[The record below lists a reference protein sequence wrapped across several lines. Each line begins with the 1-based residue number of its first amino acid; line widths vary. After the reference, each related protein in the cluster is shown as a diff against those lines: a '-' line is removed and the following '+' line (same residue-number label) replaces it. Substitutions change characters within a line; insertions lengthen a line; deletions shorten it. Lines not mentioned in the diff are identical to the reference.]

1 MVCAGRRRG
10 AGRRGIDNSKMEKI
24 VMSNRKIGGPDQPPA
39 HEATGY
45 CKPPK
50 KWRFKKCGNSKGRP
64 RGSKNR
70 KTIVKEVAS
79 EMHSVTENGKRR
91 RLSTLDLVL
100 LRLRNMALEGNN
112 VRAFNEFH
120 RLDKAY
126 RPQVAGEPLGYI
138 VLSADQTL
146 RSVATTPGPRHRS
159 PSRRPAIIR
168 YWTVHPARRHR

>member
-1 MVCAGRRRG
+1 
-10 AGRRGIDNSKMEKI
+10 
-24 VMSNRKIGGPDQPPA
+24 MSNQEIDGSEQPPA
-39 HEATGY
+39 HQGVGY
-45 CKPPK
+45 GKPPMK
-50 KWRFKKCGNSKGRP
+50 RRFKKCGNSKGRP

-70 KTIVKEVAS
+70 KTIVKAVAS

-91 RLSTLDLVL
+91 RLSTLQLVL
-100 LRLRNMALEGNN
+100 LRLRNMALEDKN

-146 RSVATTPGPRHRS
+146 EEHIAECEK
-159 PSRRPAIIR
+159 ANAEAC
-168 YWTVHPARRHR
+168 ARRAAESQD